1 MLVANGVA
9 PVRRVNAG
17 NFTKAEDGFLA
28 HAFVTVSTNAA
39 VGTDQD
45 GKMFWTRIT
54 EDFVRRGGGPTRSS
68 NSLKTRFNRTLQH
81 DVNKYIGHLQ
91 GALREYHSGW
101 VIVDYTNKANDD
113 FERVEEKRWKQAHV
127 YEILRRGLP
136 KFELV
141 TQTMHPRVL
150 NALFLLDCDRMSPE
164 SGSDDDD
171 EEDAVGVSNVPAAAR
186 GFGLTPRPSIGKKR
200 AKLLAQ
206 QAAAIKLK
214 KTKKD
219 DPPEPDKVFS
229 FNQVLKHRQNESL
242 ERLAFAAE
250 AKANVAKEQYMFN
263 FYTKNPASA
272 ASIAWF
278 AAKELEYAPAVPTER
293 ATTGGDV
300 PDVINV
306 DAEDPADDADDD
318 KESYIDENG
327 LFVPG
332 GYVRDVAL
340 DNIIASI
347 RPPNAIAGLDQT
359 TNTSSD
365 DSQEDSEWDTLP
377 PTQRLVLAFNNAIV
391 DSQATTLTN

>member
-1 MLVANGVA
+1 M
-9 PVRRVNAG
+9 
-17 NFTKAEDGFLA
+17 
-28 HAFVTVSTNAA
+28 
-39 VGTDQD
+39 
-45 GKMFWTRIT
+45 
-54 EDFVRRGGGPTRSS
+54 
-68 NSLKTRFNRTLQH
+68 
-81 DVNKYIGHLQ
+81 
-91 GALREYHSGW
+91 
-101 VIVDYTNKANDD
+101 
-113 FERVEEKRWKQAHV
+113 
-127 YEILRRGLP
+127 
-136 KFELV
+136 
-141 TQTMHPRVL
+141 
-150 NALFLLDCDRMSPE
+150 
-164 SGSDDDD
+164 
-171 EEDAVGVSNVPAAAR
+171 
-186 GFGLTPRPSIGKKR
+186 
-200 AKLLAQ
+200 
-206 QAAAIKLK
+206 K

-278 AAKELEYAPAVPTER
+278 AAKELEYAPAVHTTT

-359 TNTSSD
+359 THTSSD
-365 DSQEDSEWDTLP
+365 DSQEDGEWDTLP
-377 PTQRLVLAFNNAIV
+377 PTQHLVLAFNNAIV
-391 DSQATTLTN
+391 DSQATTFTN

>member
-1 MLVANGVA
+1 MNEA
-9 PVRRVNAG
+9 
-17 NFTKAEDGFLA
+17 
-28 HAFVTVSTNAA
+28 
-39 VGTDQD
+39 
-45 GKMFWTRIT
+45 
-54 EDFVRRGGGPTRSS
+54 
-68 NSLKTRFNRTLQH
+68 RTLLYRH

-113 FERVEEKRWKQAHV
+113 FERVEEKRWKHAHV

-171 EEDAVGVSNVPAAAR
+171 EDDTVGVDVRGGNVAAPPAVIDNSLVVVPTPAAQHDED
-186 GFGLTPRPSIGKKR
+186 LVLPRPSIGKKR

-263 FYTKNPASA
+263 FHTKNPASA

-278 AAKELEYAPAVPTER
+278 AAKELEYAPAVQTAT

-340 DNIIASI
+340 DNVIASI

-359 TNTSSD
+359 TDTSSD
-365 DSQEDSEWDTLP
+365 DSQEDGEWDTLP
-377 PTQRLVLAFNNAIV
+377 PTQHLVLAFNNAIV